1 MVSPSTR
8 TLTVALAGNPNVG
21 KSTVFNTL
29 TGLNQHVGNWA
40 GKTVE
45 RTEGTVR
52 RSGLTIRLVDLPG
65 TYSLTALSPEELIA
79 REYILD
85 ARPDVVVHVVDA
97 SNLERN
103 LYLTLQ
109 LAELTDHLVLAL
121 NMRDLAER
129 RGIRIDLAAL
139 EAELGVPVVPMIA
152 ERREGHEALVSA
164 IEAIASDRRPV
175 DPLRVKASPGVV
187 EVVEAIADLLPAEAG
202 APRTRAWW
210 ARKLLEQ
217 DVAALARARR
227 EPAWAPALRRADQER
242 QTRGLEDLEAE
253 GVGAAYALLT
263 EIMNRVVER
272 GPSRSLDW
280 TDRLDRLVTGR
291 WTGIPFLG
299 LIFGGMFWA
308 TFMLARPLT
317 DRLNGLLETLG
328 GWLTRGLPPGP
339 LTDFLL
345 EGPWAGFSTVAGFFP
360 TILIFFTLFAILE
373 DSGYLARAAF
383 VMDRVMGAMGL
394 HGRSFLPLLMGF
406 GCNVPAIMATRT
418 IENQGD
424 RLLTILV
431 NPLMLCQARLV
442 LFVFLAGTFF
452 PGSRGALV
460 LLSLYGLSAGLV
472 IAVSMLF
479 KRLLFQGEPSSFIL
493 ELPPYHRPIPRNVLT
508 HAWRSARG
516 FLQRAGTQITLMTA
530 VLFVFTHWP
539 GPGIERSLAGQ
550 VGQLLAPLGS
560 TMGLDWR
567 LMVSLFGGF
576 LAKEGALASLAVIYG
591 VGEDGLSA
599 ALQQAVGGWSA
610 FVYMVVSL
618 VYVPCFSTIVAIHRE
633 TLSWRWTLLASVYG
647 LGLAWGLG
655 AGLWQL
661 GRVLGWA

>member
-1 MVSPSTR
+1 MPSPSTR

-52 RSGLTIRLVDLPG
+52 RPGLEFRLVDLPG

-79 REYILD
+79 REYILEM
-85 ARPDVVVHVVDA
+85 RPDVVVHVVDA

-109 LAELTDHLVLAL
+109 LAELTDRLVVAL
-121 NMRDLAER
+121 NMLDLAER
-129 RGIRIDLAAL
+129 RGMRIDLAAL
-139 EAELGVPVVPMIA
+139 ERELGVPVVPMVA
-152 ERREGHEALVSA
+152 ERREGHEALLAA
-164 IEAIASDRRPV
+164 IEAIASGIRTSQ
-175 DPLRVKASPGVV
+175 PLRVTPTPEVASSVA
-187 EVVEAIADLLPAEAG
+187 AIADLLPADPGDEK
-202 APRTRAWW
+202 TRAWW

-217 DVAALARARR
+217 DAAALDRSLR
-227 EPAWAPALRRADQER
+227 EPTWQPAHEKARQER
-242 QTRGLEDLEAE
+242 TSRQLEDLEAE
-253 GVGAAYALLT
+253 GVGAAYALLSGLM
-263 EIMNRVVER
+263 ERVVER

-280 TDRLDRLVTGR
+280 TDRLDRVVTGR

-299 LIFGGMFWA
+299 LVFGGMFWL
-308 TFMLARPLT
+308 TFMLAKPLT
-317 DRLNGLLETLG
+317 EWLNGLLESIG
-328 GWLTRGLPPGP
+328 GFLTRGLPAGP
-339 LTDFLL
+339 LSEFLL
-345 EGPWAGFSTVAGFFP
+345 DGPWAGFSTVAGFFP

-418 IENQGD
+418 IENRGD

-452 PGSRGALV
+452 PGSRGAIA
-460 LLSLYGLSAGLV
+460 LLSLYGLSAMLV
-472 IAVSMLF
+472 IAVSMVL
-479 KRLLFQGEPSSFIL
+479 KRLLFRGETSSFIL

-516 FLQRAGTQITLMTA
+516 FLLRAGTQITLMTA

-539 GPGIERSLAGQ
+539 GPGIEKSLAGQ
-550 VGQLLAPLGS
+550 VGQVLTPLGA

-591 VGEDGLSA
+591 VGEDGLAA
-599 ALQQAVGGWSA
+599 ALQHAVGGWSA

-618 VYVPCFSTIVAIHRE
+618 VYVPCFSTLMAIHRE

-655 AGLWQL
+655 AGLWHF
-661 GRVLGWA
+661 GRAMGWT